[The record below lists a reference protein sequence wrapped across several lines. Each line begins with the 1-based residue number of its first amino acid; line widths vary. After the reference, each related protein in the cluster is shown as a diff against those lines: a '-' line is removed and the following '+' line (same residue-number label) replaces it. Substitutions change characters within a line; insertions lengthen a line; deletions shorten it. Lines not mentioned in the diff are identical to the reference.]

1 MRNTVKPQEA
11 SRRWNSRRFISVVLQ
26 FIVLFAFWLVLSGH
40 YQARYILIGAGAAGL
55 VTFFTN
61 DPFYEALQRGES
73 LKTAIRDLFRQIW
86 HFLLYL
92 PWLFS
97 RIVMAN
103 VQVAY
108 LVLHPKMPIDPVLLL
123 FDTRMKKDISRVTLA
138 NSITLTPG
146 TVTVDLKDENYII
159 HTLKPPLAEELVNAV
174 MQNKVAKV
182 YLEEKETP
190 PEVKWVYSLEDLK
203 P

>member
-40 YQARYILIGAGAAGL
+40 YQTRYMLIGAGAAGL

-61 DPFYEALQRGES
+61 DLFYSALQQGES
-73 LKTAIRDLFRQIW
+73 LKTAIRDLFRQVW
-86 HFLLYL
+86 RFLLYL

-103 VQVAY
+103 VQVAC
-108 LVLHPKMPIDPVLLL
+108 LALHPRMPIEPVLLL
-123 FDTRMKKDISRVTLA
+123 FDTKMKKSISQVTLA

-146 TVTVDLKDENYII
+146 TVTVDLKDGTYII

-174 MQNKVAKV
+174 MQNKIAKV
-182 YLEEKETP
+182 YLEEKEKP
-190 PEVKWVYSLEDLK
+190 PEVEWVYSLKDLK